1 MRIFKDISF
10 GWKDYKFDLTI
21 SEDRLSFVSRF
32 FPEYE
37 EGTRAKSA
45 ASMALNAVINNRR
58 GSPEINSE
66 TFEKIMKE
74 SGSNRA
80 VILDAHGD
88 TFEKKW
94 YYSDKRTECWQDQL
108 YGDWKYKI
116 YKKEVTFNGE
126 KISICQFKEIPGG
139 FIFPAKE
146 GIMEIHPLDYWVHKQ
161 EGMGYGALILHS
173 CNPDGHEPGVN
184 GTPIFY
190 VHGDIGLLEN
200 YKTKILLP
208 VGIDLK

>member
-1 MRIFKDISF
+1 MRTFKDISF
-10 GWKDYKFDLTI
+10 EWKDYKFDLTI
-21 SEDRLSFVSRF
+21 SEDRFARVSGSFLG
-32 FPEYE
+32 YE
-37 EGTRAKSA
+37 DGTIAKSA
-45 ASMALNAVINNRR
+45 AAMALNAVVNNRR
-58 GSPEINSE
+58 GSPEINSA

-74 SGSNRA
+74 TGSSRA
-80 VILDAHGD
+80 AILDAHGD

-94 YYSDKRTECWQDQL
+94 YYSDKRTEGPEDRM

-116 YKKEVTFNGE
+116 DKSEVTFNGE

-146 GIMEIHPLDYWVHKQ
+146 GIMEIHPLDYWIDKQ
-161 EGMGYGALILHS
+161 EDMGYGALIFHS
-173 CNPDGHEPGVN
+173 CNPDGHEPVVK

-190 VHGDIGLLEN
+190 VHGDIGLLGK
-200 YKTKILLP
+200 YKTKILSP